1 MSIDYQDFLMPSIV
15 VASFCIGYIMK
26 HWLPTDD
33 RIIPT
38 VLAIFGIASGFILF
52 GFNYDGF
59 VRGLVSGLAAVGGN
73 QIYKQ
78 LNKCP
83 MGDDEIYA
91 MGAGIDEAFTE
102 DAGNYEL
109 EYEEFEE
116 DEVANEQ

>member
-1 MSIDYQDFLMPSIV
+1 MTIDYQDFLMPSIV
-15 VASFCIGYIMK
+15 VASFCIGYVMK

-59 VRGLVSGLAAVGGN
+59 VRGIVSGLAAVGGN

-78 LNKCP
+78 LRKCP

-91 MGAGIDEAFTE
+91 MGADEE
-102 DAGNYEL
+102 ILDE
-109 EYEEFEE
+109 EYEEAYESEEE
-116 DEVANEQ
+116 DEQF